1 MRAFLILLLF
11 PAFVQAQ
18 LQPVKLTVDPAV
30 ETRPALR
37 YELLPS
43 ARDRVPGNAMLHYL
57 KAAAAKPPIE
67 RDLAKSK
74 AEWDLVLVW
83 EEAKIDKF
91 PVKEVAEYLQ
101 KYKSLFRELEYA
113 TRCKQCD
120 WTSAPTNP
128 NEAIGDRL
136 GEVQTFREF
145 ARLLSLRYKLELAEK
160 RTDDA
165 LRTIQTGLQM
175 GRHIGECPTLIFM
188 LVRIAIDNIFL
199 GCIDT
204 FLEQPDAPNLYWAL
218 STLPKPFLDPRP
230 GLDGEDQLNESFFPG
245 LVELRKGPVAPERAL
260 ELTLAA
266 MKNFGGEPI
275 TPGLAD
281 IAIRLELFTRA
292 KANDKEARKELL
304 SRGHNPDDVAA
315 MPSVQ
320 VVFLNS
326 FERYRDVAD
335 DYRKWFLLGG
345 PDAAVG
351 IEKMSDRVKKLKVDT
366 KEDRI
371 TQNFLN
377 VLPAIEKVYYTLART
392 ERRIALLRTVEA
404 IRIHTALTTQLPKEL
419 ADIKKVPVPND
430 PLTDKP
436 FEYSVVDGGFTLTA
450 PEVKNPEVKN
460 LLRQKYE
467 VTLRIKK

>member
-1 MRAFLILLLF
+1 MRALLFLLLL
-11 PAFVQAQ
+11 PVVVLAE
-18 LQPVKLTVDPAV
+18 LPPVKLTVDPAV

-57 KAAAAKPPIE
+57 KATAAKPPLE
-67 RDLAKSK
+67 RDPAKSK
-74 AEWDLVLVW
+74 AEWDRVLLW
-83 EEAKIDKF
+83 EEAKIDEF
-91 PVKEVAEYLQ
+91 PVKEVAQYLQ

-128 NEAIGDRL
+128 NDAIGDRL
-136 GEVQTFREF
+136 AEIQSFREF
-145 ARLLSLRYKLELAEK
+145 ARFLSLRFKLELAEK

-175 GRHIGECPTLIFM
+175 GRHIGEGPTLIVM
-188 LVRIAIDNIFL
+188 LVAIAIDSIFL
-199 GCIDT
+199 GRIDT

-230 GLDGEDQLNESFFPG
+230 GLDGEDQLSESFLAG
-245 LVELRKGPVAPERAL
+245 IAEMRKSPLTPERAL

-266 MKNFGGEPI
+266 MKSFRGEPL
-275 TPGLAD
+275 TPGLVD
-281 IAIRLELFTRA
+281 IGIRVELIARA
-292 KANDKEARKELL
+292 ETHHEEARKELFA
-304 SRGHNPDDVAA
+304 RGRNQGEVAA

-320 VVFLNS
+320 AVFLNS
-326 FERYRDVAD
+326 FERFRDIAD

-345 PDAAVG
+345 PDATVG
-351 IEKMSDRVKKLKVDT
+351 VEKMIDRVKKLKADA
-366 KEDRI
+366 KGDPI
-371 TQNFLN
+371 TQVFLN
-377 VLPAIEKVYYTLART
+377 ILPAMEKVYYSLART
-392 ERRIALLRTVEA
+392 ERRIALLRTHEA
-404 IRIHTALTTQLPKEL
+404 IRIHTALAGQLPKEL

-430 PLTDKP
+430 PSTDKP
-436 FEYSVVDGGFTLTA
+436 FVYSVGDGGFTLTA
-450 PEVKNPEVKN
+450 PELKNQ
-460 LLRQKYE
+460 LGQKYE